1 VRLFVSMGVAA
12 QTGGPRR
19 PRVRVVDADA
29 GTVVDELAFEAAHAP
44 SADAHQEATS
54 ASFTREGLL
63 LQPAH
68 TELLWIDPVALRIV
82 RRVTDPLFHGLHSAT
97 ESDDGTIVV
106 TCAGLD
112 SVLEL
117 DPEGR
122 LLCHHWLREGRFA
135 DAYGGIADFRAVDH
149 HGFQPHSHHPN
160 FAWRGGDDVWAT
172 CFETRD
178 CRTVDGLRRV
188 ALDEAIPH
196 DGRLRHGLLWF
207 TQVDGH
213 VIAVD
218 PDTLERKLEIDLR
231 ELCDTKKM
239 LGWCRGVEVADDR
252 LFVGMTMLRSSSH
265 REVLR
270 MLLRGEQGEKLPTR
284 ILEIDLGRLRVVREI
299 VMAGGEGATIYGVTS
314 RQIRQ

>member
-1 VRLFVSMGVAA
+1 MGVAPRA
-12 QTGGPRR
+12 GAPRR
-19 PRVRVVDADA
+19 PRVRVVDVEEAK
-29 GTVVDELAFEAAHAP
+29 VVGELAFDAAHAP
-44 SADAHQEATS
+44 SPEAHQEATS
-54 ASFTREGLL
+54 ASLTREGLL

-68 TELLWIDPVALRIV
+68 TELLWIDPVQLRIV
-82 RRVTDPLFHGLHSAT
+82 RRVSHPLFHGLHSAT

-117 DPEGR
+117 DAEGR
-122 LLCHHWLREGRFA
+122 LLRHHWLREDSFA
-135 DAYGGIADFRAVDH
+135 DAYPGISDFRAVDH
-149 HGFQPHSHHPN
+149 HGFDPHSHHPN
-160 FAWRGGDDVWAT
+160 FAWRSGEDLWAT

-178 CRTVDGLRRV
+178 CRTVDGTKRI

-196 DGRLRHGLLWF
+196 DGRLCEGSLWF

-218 PDTLERKLEIDLR
+218 PHTLQRTFTIDLPAV
-231 ELCDTKKM
+231 CDTKKM
-239 LGWCRGVEVADDR
+239 LGWCRGVEVVGDR
-252 LFVGMTMLRSSSH
+252 LFVGMTMLRSSRH

-284 ILEIDLGRLRVVREI
+284 ILVIDLGRRRVVREI
-299 VMAGGEGATIYGVTS
+299 GFGAETEGTIYGVVAL
-314 RQIRQ
+314 